1 MKPPPKF
8 ERLGSKLSH
17 DYLKQAQHDSL
28 EDTKQKLQAVLQGLG
43 HPATQVK
50 EGESQAMANFTQ
62 DAVKIDECVKMLRIC
77 FQIHGEQDQELSQ
90 EKLLDQLT
98 SSTSLRSLFLQLET
112 NVEAIRAENFQ
123 LTKEESDV
131 LISAL

>member
-1 MKPPPKF
+1 
-8 ERLGSKLSH
+8 
-17 DYLKQAQHDSL
+17 
-28 EDTKQKLQAVLQGLG
+28 
-43 HPATQVK
+43 
-50 EGESQAMANFTQ
+50 
-62 DAVKIDECVKMLRIC
+62 MLRVC
-77 FQIHGEQDQELSQ
+77 FQIHGEQDHELSQ